1 MKTVWTKGLTGQAK
15 EEMVREFNASA
26 HLRKRLTEI
35 LEEKR
40 ETCYKKSVSEDAYLS
55 PNWAFQQADSRGFER
70 ALTEIISILD
80 SKV

>member
-1 MKTVWTKGLTGQAK
+1 MKTVWTKGLSVQGK
-15 EEMVREFNASA
+15 DEMTREFQASA
-26 HLRKRLTEI
+26 HLRKRLSDI

-40 ETCYKKSVSEDAYLS
+40 EASYRKSLSEDAYAS

-70 ALTEIISILD
+70 ALTEIMSLLD